1 MRAVWILSSNLQEE
15 SKEVYFQLMESYQ
28 KCWTIPWTTKKLPNT
43 LRDLILLLPAI
54 LTSLDK
60 VKISRAHTVH
70 TMLVDLSAFIIYIIT
85 SDLYFHI
92 NIQCLKL
99 RSPSN
104 DEMHNQ
110 IPIQRCIVM
119 LNEKIR
125 HSTRTKTLDA
135 YVQSGE
141 EILRSQHVFDWTH
154 VVESLSS
161 VWFNDG
167 FGENHTFLK
176 CRSFRSAWQE

>member
-1 MRAVWILSSNLQEE
+1 MLNHSFNQKKKPAKHVERSDSASSCHFNKPWQ
-15 SKEVYFQLMESYQ
+15 SKNKQSQYSS
-28 KCWTIPWTTKKLPNT
+28 
-43 LRDLILLLPAI
+43 
-54 LTSLDK
+54 TSLDP
-60 VKISRAHTVH
+60 VH
-70 TMLVDLSAFIIYIIT
+70 TMLVDLSAFIICIIT

-92 NIQCLKL
+92 NTQCLKL

-104 DEMHNQ
+104 DAQSMHNQ

-154 VVESLSS
+154 VVESLRS

-176 CRSFRSAWQE
+176 CQSFRSAWQE

>member
-1 MRAVWILSSNLQEE
+1 MLNHSLNDKKTAEHVERSDSASSCHFNKPWQ
-15 SKEVYFQLMESYQ
+15 SKNKQSPYSS
-28 KCWTIPWTTKKLPNT
+28 
-43 LRDLILLLPAI
+43 
-54 LTSLDK
+54 TSLDL
-60 VKISRAHTVH
+60 VH

-176 CRSFRSAWQE
+176 CQSFRSAWQE